1 MDQLLTLLREGN
13 APAAHPLPTTGSS
26 PGARPTEPAGT
37 VWPDPAPAEQDG
49 EQPHRG
55 DPRDTA
61 GTPTPTPAPEA
72 PRPGSRRSR
81 RPLLL
86 TAALTAVLAAV
97 VTTTVVLTRGGGPA
111 PSSAATPADLTDGWK
126 PWTAQAK
133 APEGARR
140 TPGRDSSFQRCTSVG
155 PSLVCAGAQIM
166 ATRFDL
172 AGGHNT
178 WSRFVDP
185 TAPDGSSFDEGAI
198 IGTDRGRVCAYQAD
212 ERQMAGGAGPLFT
225 YTVAALAA
233 DTGKVLW
240 RTRTA
245 LGQTASVPDGEQGGT
260 TAVPEGVITLY
271 GDQGEQYALLDADTG
286 EVRWKRPRPQVADD
300 CRLRTATE
308 RAYLICTTGR
318 WHKGTAR
325 TSVSQLSAATGKP
338 SWTVEAKGAL
348 DVLGQDGDHLVLAD
362 EVSPGGGLTLVDV
375 SSRALTAV
383 RVFRKHADASG
394 VYLVRGTV
402 YFTRDSGGVSA
413 VSPRTG
419 RTLWDGGRR
428 HPLRPRRQRPR
439 RQHLGRPPHSGRR
452 RPVHPVRRAVGLHGR
467 RTRPVNPG
475 PPDQAESARPLDR
488 RRDRTSAMSWVANV
502 MISAADADR
511 ANVEALSAW
520 LSAEAPHRGRP
531 DASGVGDLNLLTDQD
546 PGWGGW
552 KWPECQVW
560 AGALNH
566 CDLDA
571 LRKRVAETPWREPNV
586 VQLLVMDQEESF
598 FRLWMIRG
606 GELRQYAPLTPSEE
620 DAGFYLT

>member
-1 MDQLLTLLREGN
+1 
-13 APAAHPLPTTGSS
+13 
-26 PGARPTEPAGT
+26 
-37 VWPDPAPAEQDG
+37 
-49 EQPHRG
+49 
-55 DPRDTA
+55 
-61 GTPTPTPAPEA
+61 
-72 PRPGSRRSR
+72 
-81 RPLLL
+81 
-86 TAALTAVLAAV
+86 
-97 VTTTVVLTRGGGPA
+97 
-111 PSSAATPADLTDGWK
+111 
-126 PWTAQAK
+126 
-133 APEGARR
+133 
-140 TPGRDSSFQRCTSVG
+140 
-155 PSLVCAGAQIM
+155 M

-198 IGTDRGRVCAYQAD
+198 IGTDRGRVYAYQAD

-245 LGQTASVPDGEQGGT
+245 LGQTASVPDGEQGGA

-325 TSVSQLSAATGKP
+325 TSVSQLSTATGKP

-362 EVSPGGGLTLVDV
+362 AVSPGGGLTLVDV

-383 RVFRKHADASG
+383 RVSRKQSDASG

-419 RTLWDGGRR
+419 RTLWDGNSSVER
-428 HPLRPRRQRPR
+428 
-439 RQHLGRPPHSGRR
+439 
-452 RPVHPVRRAVGLHGR
+452 
-467 RTRPVNPG
+467 PG
-475 PPDQAESARPLDR
+475 PPAASA
-488 RRDRTSAMSWVANV
+488 THVYVA
-502 MISAADADR
+502 SP
-511 ANVEALSAW
+511 S
-520 LSAEAPHRGRP
+520 GRV
-531 DASGVGDLNLLTDQD
+531 A
-546 PGWGGW
+546 
-552 KWPECQVW
+552 
-560 AGALNH
+560 ALNAVTGKVEGTRSGR
-566 CDLDA
+566 DDSGP
-571 LRKRVAETPWREPNV
+571 TDNT
-586 VQLLVMDQEESF
+586 S
-598 FRLWMIRG
+598 G
-606 GELRQYAPLTPSEE
+606 APLTLVG
-620 DAGFYLT
+620 DALYVPYGERSVYTVDVRDL